1 MRVRS
6 MPVVVCRWATEEGLA
21 SDSSD
26 QAPREIR
33 PGSPTMSHR
42 AASHSSPVPRR
53 APYVAVVGP
62 EAATPAEVETA
73 QRLGRLLAQ
82 QHCIVICGGL
92 GGVMEAVCRGA
103 QSEGGITVGLLPGS
117 SRANGNAFL
126 SVALPTGLGELRNG
140 LVVRSADAVIV
151 VGGSWGTLSEMALAV
166 RTNKPTIVIDG
177 WEVRASGKS
186 ENSKLWAAV
195 SVEEAVGMMF
205 SMIGPEIA
213 TGDAI

>member
-1 MRVRS
+1 
-6 MPVVVCRWATEEGLA
+6 
-21 SDSSD
+21 
-26 QAPREIR
+26 
-33 PGSPTMSHR
+33 MSHGT
-42 AASHSSPVPRR
+42 SSYSSPVPRR
-53 APYVAVVGP
+53 ALYVAVVGP
-62 EAATPAEVETA
+62 GAATPSENQTA

-117 SRANGNAFL
+117 SRATGNDFL

-166 RTNKPTIVIDG
+166 RTGKPTIVISG
-177 WEVRASGKS
+177 WEVRVPGKS
-186 ENSKLWAAV
+186 EHSELRLASSA
-195 SVEEAVGMMF
+195 EDAVGMMF
-205 SMIGPEIA
+205 SMVGPETA
-213 TGDAI
+213 TDDAV

>member
-1 MRVRS
+1 
-6 MPVVVCRWATEEGLA
+6 MPHSAT
-21 SDSSD
+21 
-26 QAPREIR
+26 
-33 PGSPTMSHR
+33 
-42 AASHSSPVPRR
+42 SHSSPLPRR

-62 EAATPAEVETA
+62 EDATPFEVETA

-103 QSEGGITVGLLPGS
+103 QSEGGITVGLLPGG
-117 SRANGNAFL
+117 SRAKGNAFL

-166 RTNKPTIVIDG
+166 RTSKPTIVISG
-177 WEVRASGKS
+177 WEVRAPGKP
-186 ENSKLWAAV
+186 ENSDLRVAV
-195 SVEEAVGMMF
+195 SVEGAVEMMF
-205 SMIGPEIA
+205 SMLGPESA